1 MKMNWFKLLL
11 DVGMGVLLFTLFS
24 TRVAGLAFHEIT
36 GLVLFGMVVTHLI
49 LNWRWIWTFTKKLF
63 SKNIPF
69 KTRFGYILNI
79 LLIMS
84 FTMIIVTGIMISKT
98 ILVGIL
104 PRVADAQ
111 VMHYFF
117 SALSLVIVWIH
128 TGLHWDF
135 IKVMFSKVVKVPAKV
150 GLVLS
155 SAALVSILAFG
166 SYSLITS
173 RFTQWI
179 AGPVIGT
186 ISNSDEFE
194 GRGPGR
200 HNGELPSD
208 QSGEVDRKSDGVRE
222 FEGRVRNE
230 SSLGSLSVVAEMGSI
245 MILIATLTA
254 GTEILL
260 KKKKKK
266 VEVVA

>member
-1 MKMNWFKLLL
+1 MKMNWIKLLL

-24 TRVAGLAFHEIT
+24 TSFAGLAFHEIT
-36 GLVLFGMVVTHLI
+36 GLVIFGMVVIHLI

-69 KTRFGYILNI
+69 KTRFGYVLNI
-79 LLIMS
+79 LLMIS
-84 FTMIIVTGIMISKT
+84 FTMIIVTGIMISRT
-98 ILVGIL
+98 ILVGLL
-104 PRVADAQ
+104 PRMADAQ

-117 SALSLVIVWIH
+117 SALSLVIVGIH

-135 IKVMFSKVVKVPAKV
+135 IKVMFGRLVKVPAKV

-186 ISNSDEFE
+186 ISNSGEFE

-208 QSGEVDRKSDGVRE
+208 QSEVPNPTDDIRE
-222 FEGRVRNE
+222 FEGRGRNE
-230 SSLGSLSVVAEMGSI
+230 SSLGALSVVVEMGSI